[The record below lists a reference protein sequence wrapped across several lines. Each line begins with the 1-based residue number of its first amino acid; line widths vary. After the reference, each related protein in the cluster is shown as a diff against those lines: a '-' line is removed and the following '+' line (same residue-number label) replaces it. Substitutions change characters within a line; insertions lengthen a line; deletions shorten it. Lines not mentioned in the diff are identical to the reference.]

1 MLAFF
6 LSFHS
11 DQVFWS
17 RSPFLP
23 AQFLT
28 FDTYQKDCILELEEK
43 RGTRP
48 KHLIRMKR
56 KKESQHQGYATLS
69 LKIDYFRFLYSQDAH
84 LRWVGVVVGVGVL
97 VFSTILIVAVIVMV
111 AIG

>member
-28 FDTYQKDCILELEEK
+28 FDTYQIWKK